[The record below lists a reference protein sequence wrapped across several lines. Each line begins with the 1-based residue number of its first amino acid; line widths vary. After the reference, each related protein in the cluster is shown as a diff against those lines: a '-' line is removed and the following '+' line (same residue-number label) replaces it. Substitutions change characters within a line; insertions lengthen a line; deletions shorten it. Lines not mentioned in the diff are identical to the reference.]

1 MTRPVP
7 EASVPVACPD
17 CLSGQIKGPDQ
28 PGTGLAYWRCLKCGV
43 VWNPERPPDRT
54 RTRPSPRKNNNGLL
68 EQPVGRPLSFLVAN
82 DPQIG
87 PPGTDLFRILPRQH
101 A

>member
-17 CLSGQIKGPDQ
+17 CLAAQIKGPDQ

-54 RTRPSPRKNNNGLL
+54 RTRPSPRKNQSDYCNNRLGAALAA
-68 EQPVGRPLSFLVAN
+68 PTCFHLSWSRM
-82 DPQIG
+82 I
-87 PPGTDLFRILPRQH
+87 RR
-101 A
+101 